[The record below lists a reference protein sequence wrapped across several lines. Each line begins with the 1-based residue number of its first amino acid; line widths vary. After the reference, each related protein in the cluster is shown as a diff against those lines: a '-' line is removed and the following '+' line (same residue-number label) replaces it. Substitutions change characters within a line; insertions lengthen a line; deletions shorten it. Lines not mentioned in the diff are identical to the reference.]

1 MRSRACDPRRMET
14 SARPQPAPLPLIRAV
29 DAAQGGHYPHADR
42 SLRRVRSGIYVE
54 RIGWESLP
62 EWDRYLIR
70 VHAYALAHPRAVFSH
85 ESAAALLGLPLFGH
99 PRMIHLFD
107 ARRSKSLVHGDVVAH
122 TSLDS
127 KATIEVSGI
136 RVTTAAD
143 TAIDLVR
150 CLPPALGL
158 AVTDAAIRLHGA
170 TLHRLREIAD
180 GQRSIRGRRRLQWVL
195 EWADGG
201 AESAAESISRA
212 VALWCGFPAPI
223 LQAEHRLGT
232 RRYRSDLC
240 WPEFRVLGEVDGW
253 GKYSAGDSPETV
265 LRNEKRREDALR
277 RIGWRIARWEYADA
291 LGVDGLRNALLAAGL
306 PVTGA
311 PDSANLRV
319 IARNPRSW

>member
-1 MRSRACDPRRMET
+1 MDT
-14 SARPQPAPLPLIRAV
+14 SARPAPLPLMRAV
-29 DAAQGGHYPHADR
+29 DAALVGQYPHADR

-54 RIGWESLP
+54 RTAWEALP
-62 EWDRYLIR
+62 EWDRYLTR
-70 VHAYALAHPRAVFSH
+70 VHAYALDHPRAVFSH

-127 KATIEVSGI
+127 RATVEIDGI

-158 AVTDAAIRLHGA
+158 AVADAAIRVHGV
-170 TLHRLREIAD
+170 TPHRLREIAD

-195 EWADGG
+195 ASADGA
-201 AESAAESISRA
+201 AESPAESISRA
-212 VALWCGFPAPI
+212 VAQWCGFPAPI
-223 LQAEHRLGT
+223 LQAEHRIGT

-253 GKYSAGDSPETV
+253 GKYSSGDSTAAV
-265 LRNEKRREDALR
+265 LRDEKRREDALR
-277 RIGWRIARWEYADA
+277 RIGWRVARWEYADA
-291 LGVDGLRNALLAAGL
+291 LGVDGMRDALLAAGL
-306 PVTGA
+306 PLTDA
-311 PDSANLRV
+311 SDSANLRAV
-319 IARNPRSW
+319 ARNPRSW